1 MDLELIEKI
10 DDLIKTLDNSLEF
23 KKILDLKKKIYE
35 NKDLKIK
42 LMEFN
47 KIKDNVYDQK
57 YVSLKKDILTIP
69 EVKEYKHL
77 ENELYLLVM
86 AINNK
91 LKLLTE
97 SDLRCSKWKLL
108 VER

>member
-1 MDLELIEKI
+1 MDLELIKKI

-23 KKILDLKKKIYE
+23 KKILALKKKIYE
-35 NKDLKIK
+35 NEDLKIK
-42 LMEFN
+42 LVEFN
-47 KIKDNVYDQK
+47 KIKDNIYDKK
-57 YVSLKKDILTIP
+57 YVPLKKDILAIP

-91 LKLLTE
+91 LKSLTE
-97 SDLRCSKWKLL
+97 NDLRCSK
-108 VER
+108 

>member
-10 DDLIKTLDNSLEF
+10 DDLIETLDDSLEF
-23 KKILDLKKKIYE
+23 KKLLDLKKKIYE
-35 NKDLKIK
+35 NDDLKIK

-47 KIKDNVYDQK
+47 KIKDNVYDKK
-57 YVSLKKDILTIP
+57 YVSLKKEILTIP

-77 ENELYLLVM
+77 ENGLYLLVM

-97 SDLRCSKWKLL
+97 NDLRCSK
-108 VER
+108 

>member
-1 MDLELIEKI
+1 MDLELIGKI
-10 DDLIKTLDNSLEF
+10 DDLIKTLDDSLEF
-23 KKILDLKKKIYE
+23 KKLLALKKKIYE
-35 NKDLKIK
+35 NEELKIK
-42 LMEFN
+42 LIEFN
-47 KIKDNVYDQK
+47 KIKDNVYDKK

-97 SDLRCSKWKLL
+97 SNLRCSK
-108 VER
+108 

>member
-1 MDLELIEKI
+1 MDLELIGKI
-10 DDLIKTLDNSLEF
+10 DDLIKTLDDSLEF
-23 KKILDLKKKIYE
+23 KKLLALKKKIYE

-42 LMEFN
+42 LIEFN
-47 KIKDNVYDQK
+47 KIKDNIYDKK
-57 YVSLKKDILTIP
+57 YVSLKKEILTIS

-97 SDLRCSKWKLL
+97 SNLRCSK
-108 VER
+108 

>member
-10 DDLIKTLDNSLEF
+10 DDLIKTLDDSLEF

-35 NKDLKIK
+35 NEDLKIK

-47 KIKDNVYDQK
+47 KIKDNVYDKK
-57 YVSLKKDILTIP
+57 YVSLKKEILTIP

-77 ENELYLLVM
+77 ENGLYLLVM

-97 SDLRCSKWKLL
+97 NDLRCSK
-108 VER
+108 

>member
-10 DDLIKTLDNSLEF
+10 DDLIKTLDDSLEF
-23 KKILDLKKKIYE
+23 KKLLDLKKKIYE
-35 NKDLKIK
+35 NDDLKIK

-47 KIKDNVYDQK
+47 KIKDNVYDKK
-57 YVSLKKDILTIP
+57 YVSLKKEILTIP

-97 SDLRCSKWKLL
+97 NDLRCSK
-108 VER
+108 

>member
-10 DDLIKTLDNSLEF
+10 DDLIETLDDSLEF
-23 KKILDLKKKIYE
+23 KKLLDLKKKIYE
-35 NKDLKIK
+35 NDDLKIK

-47 KIKDNVYDQK
+47 KIKDNVYDKK
-57 YVSLKKDILTIP
+57 YVSLKKEILTIP

-86 AINNK
+86 TINNK

-97 SDLRCSKWKLL
+97 NDLRCSK
-108 VER
+108 

>member
-10 DDLIKTLDNSLEF
+10 DDLIKILDNSLEF

-35 NKDLKIK
+35 NEELKIK
-42 LMEFN
+42 LIEFN
-47 KIKDNVYDQK
+47 KIKDNVYDKK

-97 SDLRCSKWKLL
+97 SNLRCSK
-108 VER
+108 